1 MRVSAARRVSAL
13 VREQPRALARRYAK
27 ALLDVAATQD
37 PGAPGSLAGELSG
50 FAALFE
56 QSDELRRALQ
66 NPALGAEPRRRVLA
80 GIAAHARCSPLL
92 CRLLEL
98 LATHDRVALLPAL
111 AEEYSEA
118 LHAREGRVSA
128 EAVTAVPLAEVSR
141 AALAQALCT
150 TVGRTVE
157 LKARVDP
164 AVLGGVLVKVGG
176 RTYDGTVRA
185 RLAALRQR
193 LASGS

>member
-1 MRVSAARRVSAL
+1 MRVSAARRVSAP
-13 VREQPRALARRYAK
+13 VREQPRALARRYAR
-27 ALLDVAATQD
+27 ALLEVVAAQD
-37 PGAPGSLAGELSG
+37 PGAPAALAGELSG
-50 FAALFE
+50 FAALVE
-56 QSDELRRALQ
+56 QSDELRRALH
-66 NPALGAEPRRRVLA
+66 NPALGAETRRRVLA
-80 GIAAHARCSPLL
+80 EIAAQAGCSPLL
-92 CRLLEL
+92 CRLLGL

-128 EAVTAVPLAEVSR
+128 EAVTAVALAEGSR
-141 AALAQALCT
+141 AALAQALCK

-157 LKARVDP
+157 LKTRVDP